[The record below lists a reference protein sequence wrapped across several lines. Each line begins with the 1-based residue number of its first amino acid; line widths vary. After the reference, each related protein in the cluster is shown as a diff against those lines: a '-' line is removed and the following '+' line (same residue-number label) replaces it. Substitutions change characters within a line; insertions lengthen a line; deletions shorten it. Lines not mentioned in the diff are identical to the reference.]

1 MVSIQIPHGPA
12 SGGLQAGS
20 VFSRIA
26 ERIYAKHLYQDLA
39 SAKDS
44 TSIII
49 PEVKNGDLREA
60 SYVLQN
66 LNIQSNSSSI
76 PKSKYSYLGQS
87 ELHNDLCRTEA
98 NKYGKEFST

>member
-66 LNIQSNSSSI
+66 LNIQSNRL
-76 PKSKYSYLGQS
+76 KYTEKQHSYLGKS
-87 ELHNDLCRTEA
+87 KLHNNLC
-98 NKYGKEFST
+98 

>member
-1 MVSIQIPHGPA
+1 MVLHQEVCKLVAYSA
-12 SGGLQAGS
+12 GLLK
-20 VFSRIA
+20 
-26 ERIYAKHLYQDLA
+26 RIYAKHLYQDLA

-49 PEVKNGDLREA
+49 PEVKNGDLRGA

-76 PKSKYSYLGQS
+76 PKSSTPILGHS
-87 ELHNDLCRTEA
+87 
-98 NKYGKEFST
+98 